1 MLQVMAVGMIT
12 PDGRCEMRR
21 LTETGV
27 RHEVCAVLQDGE
39 WKPIWGKEER
49 RKARPDY
56 DLLADIAREEAH
68 DRYVEMGERERY
80 GY

>member
-1 MLQVMAVGMIT
+1 MLQIMAVGMIQ

-21 LTETGV
+21 LTETGAV

-49 RKARPDY
+49 AEHHG
-56 DLLADIAREEAH
+56 L
-68 DRYVEMGERERY
+68 
-80 GY
+80 